1 MFQLYK
7 IYQLTTMRKLC
18 ILFFVAFAIT
28 GRAQNVPI
36 IKWDAVEKI
45 IQSSKEEILVFN
57 FWATWCAP
65 CVKELPY
72 FESLNEKASPETR
85 VILINLDFADKVE
98 RVKSFV
104 NRKSM
109 KSEIFLLDE
118 IDYNSWIDK
127 VDPSWQGAIP
137 ATLIINSRTGHRKF
151 LAKELEEGQLEKLID
166 EISKG

>member
-1 MFQLYK
+1 
-7 IYQLTTMRKLC
+7 MRKLF
-18 ILFFVAFAIT
+18 IIFFMAFAGPGWSQDIP
-28 GRAQNVPI
+28 V
-36 IKWDAVEKI
+36 IKWEGLESI
-45 IQSSKEEILVFN
+45 IRSTKEEILVVN

-72 FESLNEKASPETR
+72 FEALNERGGAQTK
-85 VILINLDFADKVE
+85 VVLINLDFADKVE

-104 NRKSM
+104 TRKNL
-109 KSEIFLLDE
+109 KADVFLLDE

-137 ATLIINSRTGHRKF
+137 ATLIINSKTGHRKF
-151 LAKELEEGQLEKLID
+151 LAKELEEGQLEKLIE